1 VTRKST
7 QEPQEGR
14 HRNRGVMSEYQCVAF
29 VCQVA
34 TENYPLPDEARV
46 TTGVRARTRIELERV
61 LQNRLVDFGPRK
73 IRERELVATRIQ
85 HDGRLEGLS
94 ARGVL
99 STQQSGRMRVHFEWQ
114 PLITDIETLIDFGLA
129 LMLDSSRP
137 QFSRIRQCAL
147 DSCGMYFV
155 QINTRSGRPSHFC
168 CPSHS
173 DKQRSIDSTLRKQR
187 QRARLKK

>member
-1 VTRKST
+1 
-7 QEPQEGR
+7 
-14 HRNRGVMSEYQCVAF
+14 MSEYQCVAF

-61 LQNRLVDFGPRK
+61 LQNRMVDFGPRK
-73 IRERELVATRIQ
+73 ITERELVVNRIM
-85 HDGRLEGLS
+85 HDGRLERLS
-94 ARGVL
+94 AAGVL
-99 STQQSGRMRVHFEWQ
+99 STQQSGRMRVNFEWQ
-114 PLITDIETLIDFGLA
+114 PLIADTETLIDFGLA

-137 QFSRIRQCAL
+137 QFSRIRRCAL
-147 DSCGMYFV
+147 DICGMYFV

-168 CPSHS
+168 CLPHS
-173 DKQRSIDSTLRKQR
+173 DRQRSIDSTLRKQR